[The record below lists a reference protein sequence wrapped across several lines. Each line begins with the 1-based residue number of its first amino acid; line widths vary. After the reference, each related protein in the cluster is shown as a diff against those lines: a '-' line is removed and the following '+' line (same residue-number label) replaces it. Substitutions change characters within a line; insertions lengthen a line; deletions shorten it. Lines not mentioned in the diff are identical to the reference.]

1 MKLFTLLMCI
11 SIVSMASVSYSQNT
25 KFTMQH
31 DNITLGEVFEEIEKS
46 SKFIF
51 IYSERNVDLQD
62 KVSVSVK
69 NEDVSKILNQ
79 VFKGKDNYYEIKDR
93 QILIKSKKEETT
105 ETEST
110 PVSVFTGS
118 QQEQSK
124 VKGKVLDENGELVV
138 GATVSIKGTT
148 NATITNVDGEFETKA
163 VIGQT
168 LVVSFIGYDTQEILL
183 EDLTYKEVSLGEDVA
198 SLEGVVV
205 TAFGTAQKKE
215 SVVGS
220 IESIHPDELI
230 VPATSLSNAFAGRLS
245 GVIAYQRSGQ
255 PGADGSSFYIRG
267 ISTISG
273 ATNPLVIIDGVEA
286 SNATLNALPPEVIES
301 FSILKDATATAM
313 YGTRGANGVMIV
325 TTKSGANMA
334 KPAINVRVENT
345 FSNPTSIPE
354 FVSGAQYM
362 RLYNEAVTNQSTGDA
377 LYTNEEITGT
387 EQGLNPYIF
396 PNVDWYNEIFKSQSK
411 SQNVN
416 FNVRGGGKKTDYFM
430 NVGYI
435 HQDGMLRSRSKDYFS
450 YDNNFNLNRFV
461 FQNNINLNLTESSK
475 ISLRLNT
482 QLQTLR
488 SPQIGTNAMFSSTM
502 NTSPVLFPTMYPD
515 DGNTDWIKWG
525 GSAEGNAITNPLA
538 ELTKGYEDQFTSN
551 VTANLEYTQKLNF
564 VTKGLSFKAL
574 ASFMNASTSTTTRS
588 QGYNSYRISSYAQD
602 ANGEY
607 NYTIEPLGS
616 EDEPVLSTS
625 GTNIGNRRI
634 YLQAYFD
641 YNRRFNLHEI
651 SGMALYNQDELSNNI
666 ATTLLTSL
674 PRRKQGLAFR
684 ATYGYDNRYMFE
696 FNLGYN
702 GSENFA
708 EGHRWGL
715 FPSVAIGYNLS
726 REKFF
731 EPLTNVISNLKLR
744 ASYGLV
750 GNDQIGSDRFIYL
763 SDIDLTGSDAYKT
776 GYGSTSLSL
785 SGPVYTRYRNED
797 ITWEVGRKLNIG
809 FDLQLFRDLNFVLD
823 FFREDRDNIFQT
835 KNTVP
840 NYLGTA
846 ETTIYGNFAAVRNQG
861 FDMSVDYG
869 KVINDNWTIQ
879 FKGTFTYAHNEVTAY
894 DEALFMEYPQLRM
907 VGSYLNR
914 ITGYVSDNLFIDW
927 NQINN
932 SADQQI
938 SGNVAPG
945 DIKYIDQPDA
955 NGNYD
960 GIINSNDRVTMGYP
974 SIPEIVY
981 GFGPSAKY
989 KNLDFSVF
997 FQGVARVSLMMSG
1010 FHPFGT
1016 QNSHNVMQFIADDY
1030 WSEDNQNIYASY
1042 PRITKTSHS
1051 NNTVASDFWL
1061 RDARFLKLKNAEVG
1075 YTHKQW
1081 RFYVSG
1087 MNLLTFSP
1095 FKYWDPEMGG
1105 GSGLKYPTQSS
1116 FSIGLQLNL

>member
-1 MKLFTLLMCI
+1 MKKKEEGYITHSSISKLLLKMKLFTLLMCI

-124 VKGKVLDENGELVV
+124 VKGKVLDENGEPVV

-183 EDLTYKEVSLGEDVA
+183 EDLTYKDVSLGEDVA

-220 IESIHPDELI
+220 IESIHPDELV
-230 VPATSLSNAFAGRLS
+230 VPSSNLTNSFAGRLS
-245 GVIAYQRSGQ
+245 GVIAYQRTGE
-255 PGADGSSFYIRG
+255 PGADGSTFYIRG
-267 ISTISG
+267 ISTLSG
-273 ATNPLVIIDGVEA
+273 ARNPLIVIDGVE
-286 SNATLNALPPEVIES
+286 SNSAILNSLPPEVIES

-325 TTKSGANMA
+325 TTKSGAELS
-334 KPAINVRVENT
+334 KPAINIRVENIINT
-345 FSNPTSIPE
+345 PTSMPE
-354 FVSGAQYM
+354 FVSTPTYM
-362 RLYNEAVTNQSTGDA
+362 RMYNEAITNLSSGER
-377 LYTNEEITGT
+377 LYTEEEISGT

-396 PNVDWYNEIFKSQSK
+396 PNVNWHDELFKSYSMT
-411 SQNVN
+411 QNAN
-416 FNVRGGGKKTDYFM
+416 LNIRGGGKKMDYFM
-430 NVGYI
+430 NVGYT
-435 HQDGMLRSRSKDYFS
+435 HQSGMLRNRSQEFFS
-450 YDNNFNLNRFV
+450 YDNSINLQRYT
-461 FQNNINLNLTESSK
+461 FQNNINLKLSKSSK
-475 ISLRLNT
+475 ISLRINARV
-482 QLQTLR
+482 QTMR
-488 SPQIGTNAMFSSTM
+488 SPSESTGSLYSDVIR
-502 NTSPVLFPTMYPD
+502 TSPAFFPVMYPND
-515 DGNTDWIKWG
+515 PAYNWIRWG
-525 GSAEGNAITNPLA
+525 GTTEGNAMTNPLA
-538 ELTKGYEDQFTSN
+538 ELTRGYSDEFSSN
-551 VTANLEYTQKLNF
+551 LTANLEFEQKLDF
-564 VTKGLSFKAL
+564 ITKGLKFKGL
-574 ASFMNASTSTTTRS
+574 ASFRNNSVSTTTRE
-588 QGYNSYRISSYAQD
+588 QGYNMYRISSYSQD
-602 ANGEY
+602 ANGDY
-607 NYTIEPLGS
+607 SYVVEPAG
-616 EDEPVLSTS
+616 DETDPVLSTS
-625 GTNIGNRRI
+625 GTMTGNRRL
-634 YLQAYFD
+634 YFQAYFD
-641 YNRRFNLHEI
+641 WTRKFKGVHDVNAML
-651 SGMALYNQDELSNNI
+651 LYNQDEWADNR
-666 ATTLLTSL
+666 AFTLLTSL
-674 PRRKQGLAFR
+674 PERKQGIAAR
-684 ATYGYDNRYMFE
+684 ASYGYDNRYMAE
-696 FNLGYN
+696 VNLGYN

-708 EGHRWGL
+708 KNHRWGF
-715 FPSVAIGYNLS
+715 FPSVAVGYAIS
-726 REKFF
+726 QEKFF
-731 EPLTNVISNLKLR
+731 EPLTNIVSNLKLR

-797 ITWEVGRKLNIG
+797 ITWEVGRKLNVG

-879 FKGTFTYAHNEVTAY
+879 FK
-894 DEALFMEYPQLRM
+894 
-907 VGSYLNR
+907 
-914 ITGYVSDNLFIDW
+914 
-927 NQINN
+927 
-932 SADQQI
+932 
-938 SGNVAPG
+938 
-945 DIKYIDQPDA
+945 
-955 NGNYD
+955 
-960 GIINSNDRVTMGYP
+960 
-974 SIPEIVY
+974 
-981 GFGPSAKY
+981 
-989 KNLDFSVF
+989 
-997 FQGVARVSLMMSG
+997 
-1010 FHPFGT
+1010 
-1016 QNSHNVMQFIADDY
+1016 
-1030 WSEDNQNIYASY
+1030 
-1042 PRITKTSHS
+1042 
-1051 NNTVASDFWL
+1051 
-1061 RDARFLKLKNAEVG
+1061 
-1075 YTHKQW
+1075 
-1081 RFYVSG
+1081 
-1087 MNLLTFSP
+1087 
-1095 FKYWDPEMGG
+1095 
-1105 GSGLKYPTQSS
+1105 
-1116 FSIGLQLNL
+1116 